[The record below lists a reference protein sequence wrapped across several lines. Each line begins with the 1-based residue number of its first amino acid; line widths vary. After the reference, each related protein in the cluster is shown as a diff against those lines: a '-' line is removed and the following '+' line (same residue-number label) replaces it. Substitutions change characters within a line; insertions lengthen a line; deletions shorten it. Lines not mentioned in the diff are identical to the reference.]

1 MPADELALAGH
12 LRRRH
17 LPELGHAVSLGIG
30 QLLARRGLALGLDAA
45 GLRSAFGQLDAR
57 LALGLGLQL
66 PLLDL
71 APLEGQHMLHGFFLR
86 PGGNHLLAGRG
97 VGVDLAALTLGAGLQ
112 GGLAHLLLAQFE
124 REAHLVA
131 GQALVEQGIQATA
144 VLRRQVHR
152 AELQVLQHQPVG
164 GQPLAQGL
172 LDLALHLGALGAE
185 QLAHG
190 ALRHLLVED
199 AGQLRLHQIT
209 ADVFG
214 QRPRQCRQALG
225 VQRHPQGHFQAD
237 GQAFHRLQGLRA
249 VVPGQPVGAQLQVAG
264 RQQPRPV
271 QAGQHP
277 GRAVLQHHGGVGQG
291 VGADELFARRQRQT
305 LVAQPQGGAAQRR
318 QHGQRH
324 GSAPQLTHGSVCG
337 AGQGRNQRGDA
348 RCGGGSWGRIGG
360 GVGVRHGRCPCGWLA
375 IGACTVDAGPTK
387 TPCRRRVRSPP
398 AVGRFLP
405 RRCTGTPPHNRR
417 MAQAPTRI
425 AVVEDDPPTRDQLI
439 GWLRAARPDAV
450 VTALA
455 DRDAAE
461 AVLSAERFDLVT
473 LDLELGRERHAG
485 IALINLLNKRGL
497 GTPVLVVS
505 AMPAA
510 VYRSIMK
517 ALDAWDYLQK
527 TQFDEVEFI
536 ETVLA
541 LLRQT
546 ARPDARADAAPQA
559 EPDPLIDPL
568 RQRNPTWRGQRLNLP
583 LTAQRILATLL
594 EHRGGVVSYDQL
606 YDVVKTG
613 RNKDNV
619 RKHVATIRDALREID
634 PAFDG
639 IENVP
644 MRGFR
649 WNSAR

>member
-1 MPADELALAGH
+1 
-12 LRRRH
+12 
-17 LPELGHAVSLGIG
+17 
-30 QLLARRGLALGLDAA
+30 
-45 GLRSAFGQLDAR
+45 
-57 LALGLGLQL
+57 
-66 PLLDL
+66 
-71 APLEGQHMLHGFFLR
+71 
-86 PGGNHLLAGRG
+86 
-97 VGVDLAALTLGAGLQ
+97 
-112 GGLAHLLLAQFE
+112 
-124 REAHLVA
+124 
-131 GQALVEQGIQATA
+131 
-144 VLRRQVHR
+144 
-152 AELQVLQHQPVG
+152 
-164 GQPLAQGL
+164 
-172 LDLALHLGALGAE
+172 
-185 QLAHG
+185 
-190 ALRHLLVED
+190 
-199 AGQLRLHQIT
+199 
-209 ADVFG
+209 
-214 QRPRQCRQALG
+214 
-225 VQRHPQGHFQAD
+225 
-237 GQAFHRLQGLRA
+237 
-249 VVPGQPVGAQLQVAG
+249 
-264 RQQPRPV
+264 
-271 QAGQHP
+271 
-277 GRAVLQHHGGVGQG
+277 
-291 VGADELFARRQRQT
+291 
-305 LVAQPQGGAAQRR
+305 
-318 QHGQRH
+318 
-324 GSAPQLTHGSVCG
+324 
-337 AGQGRNQRGDA
+337 
-348 RCGGGSWGRIGG
+348 
-360 GVGVRHGRCPCGWLA
+360 
-375 IGACTVDAGPTK
+375 
-387 TPCRRRVRSPP
+387 
-398 AVGRFLP
+398 
-405 RRCTGTPPHNRR
+405 

-546 ARPDARADAAPQA
+546 ARPDARTDAAPQA
-559 EPDPLIDPL
+559 APDPLIDPL

-594 EHRGGVVSYDQL
+594 EHRGGVISYDQL

-639 IENVP
+639 IENAP